1 MLAPAA
7 LATVLPV
14 LVARGL
20 ARQARRNHAARQE
33 LEAYLDWILADAGMP
48 APAAR

>member
-1 MLAPAA
+1 MLGSAV

-20 ARQARRNHAARQE
+20 ARQARRNAARQE